1 MANGDVNWQDL
12 NWTGEAAGSEGL
24 EDLLGQYFAD
34 PAGQMKFFEQYD
46 PTKEQ
51 QATQQM
57 QLGQQAAQH
66 QAQGSMWKQFEAG
79 RQGKGGFG
87 GAGRARQ
94 AAMSGIH
101 KGLAQG
107 REKAQLGLQQDITG
121 MHEAYKGDVMGQ
133 IGNLLAADVQ
143 GVSSGG
149 APTTRYGFVNG
160 TCIQDDTGPYTTMLA
175 CEQYHGVHDDG
186 GGDGDGDGDG
196 DGGGGGDFNV

>member
-1 MANGDVNWQDL
+1 
-12 NWTGEAAGSEGL
+12 
-24 EDLLGQYFAD
+24 
-34 PAGQMKFFEQYD
+34 
-46 PTKEQ
+46 
-51 QATQQM
+51 
-57 QLGQQAAQH
+57 
-66 QAQGSMWKQFEAG
+66 
-79 RQGKGGFG
+79 
-87 GAGRARQ
+87 
-94 AAMSGIH
+94 
-101 KGLAQG
+101 
-107 REKAQLGLQQDITG
+107 
-121 MHEAYKGDVMGQ
+121 MGQ